1 MKKLIRKFLILLPFL
16 ILHGS
21 TFAADASNNNSPAGI
36 SSGSLARYVLGGVIV
51 LLGFVIFILTNAIKI
66 AGQNYQDKI
75 KAEKNGAGKILS
87 IILLLSMFSNSL
99 FAQTEANTKNF
110 ASNWDLYI
118 LMLIVLVLFIVIL
131 VMVKTL
137 FILMGIKAKEKE
149 QKLGGFKVKT
159 FFQKFNETVPIEEEE
174 SLDLSHDYD
183 GIRELDNK
191 IPSWWTWA
199 FFSFVLFAIV
209 YLYRMFVTETLPNQ
223 YVELAKANEI
233 AAEQKLEFLKNSAN
247 NVDENSVV
255 FLGAGDIAQG
265 AEVYAKNCVACH
277 GDKGQGMKEET
288 RDDEVLPAIP
298 ALAGQVATYTYKQLR
313 DYLSG
318 SRSHVQMTG
327 VAKGLS
333 EQDAAD
339 LAVWFSSLP
348 RAANKSGSEKLAR
361 AEKMVEQ
368 GDGKRI
374 LPPCFVCHGSKG
386 QGEKQDIPALAGQQ
400 ANYFTRTL
408 LDYKTGQRHNDV
420 YSRMRLIAQQL
431 SEDEIKELAQ
441 YYQQLK

>member
-1 MKKLIRKFLILLPFL
+1 MGILNMKRM
-16 ILHGS
+16 
-21 TFAADASNNNSPAGI
+21 
-36 SSGSLARYVLGGVIV
+36 
-51 LLGFVIFILTNAIKI
+51 
-66 AGQNYQDKI
+66 
-75 KAEKNGAGKILS
+75 
-87 IILLLSMFSNSL
+87 LLLLAFIAPVVVCAKPSSQIAWTPELLNL
-99 FAQTEANTKNF
+99 VKKGNADKGK
-110 ASNWDLYI
+110 
-118 LMLIVLVLFIVIL
+118 VL
-131 VMVKTL
+131 
-137 FILMGIKAKEKE
+137 A
-149 QKLGGFKVKT
+149 
-159 FFQKFNETVPIEEEE
+159 E
-174 SLDLSHDYD
+174 SCKS
-183 GIRELDNK
+183 
-191 IPSWWTWA
+191 
-199 FFSFVLFAIV
+199 
-209 YLYRMFVTETLPNQ
+209 
-223 YVELAKANEI
+223 
-233 AAEQKLEFLKNSAN
+233 
-247 NVDENSVV
+247 
-255 FLGAGDIAQG
+255 
-265 AEVYAKNCVACH
+265 CH

-348 RAANKSGSEKLAR
+348 RAANKSGNEKLAR

>member
-1 MKKLIRKFLILLPFL
+1 MGILNMKRM
-16 ILHGS
+16 
-21 TFAADASNNNSPAGI
+21 
-36 SSGSLARYVLGGVIV
+36 
-51 LLGFVIFILTNAIKI
+51 
-66 AGQNYQDKI
+66 
-75 KAEKNGAGKILS
+75 
-87 IILLLSMFSNSL
+87 LLLL
-99 FAQTEANTKNF
+99 A
-110 ASNWDLYI
+110 
-118 LMLIVLVLFIVIL
+118 FIAPV
-131 VMVKTL
+131 
-137 FILMGIKAKEKE
+137 
-149 QKLGGFKVKT
+149 
-159 FFQKFNETVPIEEEE
+159 
-174 SLDLSHDYD
+174 
-183 GIRELDNK
+183 
-191 IPSWWTWA
+191 
-199 FFSFVLFAIV
+199 
-209 YLYRMFVTETLPNQ
+209 
-223 YVELAKANEI
+223 
-233 AAEQKLEFLKNSAN
+233 
-247 NVDENSVV
+247 VV
-255 FLGAGDIAQG
+255 FAEPSSQIAWTPELLNLVKKG
-265 AEVYAKNCVACH
+265 NADKGKVLAESCKSCH

-348 RAANKSGSEKLAR
+348 RAENKSGSEKLAR

-420 YSRMRLIAQQL
+420 YSRMRLIVQQL

>member
-1 MKKLIRKFLILLPFL
+1 MGILNMKRM
-16 ILHGS
+16 
-21 TFAADASNNNSPAGI
+21 
-36 SSGSLARYVLGGVIV
+36 
-51 LLGFVIFILTNAIKI
+51 
-66 AGQNYQDKI
+66 
-75 KAEKNGAGKILS
+75 
-87 IILLLSMFSNSL
+87 LLLLAFIAPVVVCAEPSSQIAWTPELLNL
-99 FAQTEANTKNF
+99 VKKGNADKGK
-110 ASNWDLYI
+110 
-118 LMLIVLVLFIVIL
+118 VL
-131 VMVKTL
+131 
-137 FILMGIKAKEKE
+137 A
-149 QKLGGFKVKT
+149 
-159 FFQKFNETVPIEEEE
+159 E
-174 SLDLSHDYD
+174 SCKS
-183 GIRELDNK
+183 
-191 IPSWWTWA
+191 
-199 FFSFVLFAIV
+199 
-209 YLYRMFVTETLPNQ
+209 
-223 YVELAKANEI
+223 
-233 AAEQKLEFLKNSAN
+233 
-247 NVDENSVV
+247 
-255 FLGAGDIAQG
+255 
-265 AEVYAKNCVACH
+265 CH

-288 RDDEVLPAIP
+288 RDGETLPAIP

-327 VAKGLS
+327 VAKGLT

-348 RAANKSGSEKLAR
+348 HAENKLGSEKLAR

-408 LDYKTGQRHNDV
+408 LEYKNGQRHNDV

-431 SEDEIKELAQ
+431 SEDEIKELAL

>member
-1 MKKLIRKFLILLPFL
+1 MGILNMKRM
-16 ILHGS
+16 
-21 TFAADASNNNSPAGI
+21 
-36 SSGSLARYVLGGVIV
+36 
-51 LLGFVIFILTNAIKI
+51 
-66 AGQNYQDKI
+66 
-75 KAEKNGAGKILS
+75 
-87 IILLLSMFSNSL
+87 LLLLAFIAPVVVCAEPSSQIAWTPELLNRVKKGN
-99 FAQTEANTKNF
+99 ANKGK
-110 ASNWDLYI
+110 
-118 LMLIVLVLFIVIL
+118 VL
-131 VMVKTL
+131 
-137 FILMGIKAKEKE
+137 A
-149 QKLGGFKVKT
+149 
-159 FFQKFNETVPIEEEE
+159 E
-174 SLDLSHDYD
+174 SCKS
-183 GIRELDNK
+183 
-191 IPSWWTWA
+191 
-199 FFSFVLFAIV
+199 
-209 YLYRMFVTETLPNQ
+209 
-223 YVELAKANEI
+223 
-233 AAEQKLEFLKNSAN
+233 
-247 NVDENSVV
+247 
-255 FLGAGDIAQG
+255 
-265 AEVYAKNCVACH
+265 CH
-277 GDKGQGMKEET
+277 GDKGQGMKEEM

-348 RAANKSGSEKLAR
+348 RAENKSGSEKLAR

-386 QGEKQDIPALAGQQ
+386 QGEKQDIPALVGQQ